1 MVVSGTC
8 KCSRSTQLNLTQLC
22 HCKWCKNIVKFTNIK
37 LCNLRFLTCKMRSSS
52 QTPEQTMR
60 VSTKSGLGQNLFY
73 IFIFVYN
80 VTRTLPSQEQTPAG
94 HHLSCN
100 VSHSKT
106 GALYIYDVPLHP
118 TRAGTTYSLLSIFTQ
133 PHITFMTLMFQH
145 FGPSPFIHYLGKPL
159 AFPTLR
165 RRVWLFDH
173 VVEMGRR
180 QQYPPE
186 VKAEGLRGT

>member
-1 MVVSGTC
+1 M
-8 KCSRSTQLNLTQLC
+8 
-22 HCKWCKNIVKFTNIK
+22 KFTNIK

-94 HHLSCN
+94 HHFSCN
-100 VSHSKT
+100 VSHCNT
-106 GALYIYDVPLHP
+106 GARYIYDVPLHP

-133 PHITFMTLMFQH
+133 PRPCNIHDFD
-145 FGPSPFIHYLGKPL
+145 GPSPFIHYLGKPL

-180 QQYPPE
+180 QRYPPE